1 MADSILRLQV
11 ESQEYD
17 AKLKRATEGLQR
29 YVDGCRKVGGTLE
42 VVKKDTLEYVRSLGQ
57 METVS
62 RSATGKLSEMKR
74 AFTELSM
81 QYKQMTDAERQSPM
95 GKALSQSLD
104 QLNGRIAETKR
115 QMDDVSRDMNGGG
128 GLGGALD
135 ALVGKFG
142 LNINQL
148 AGWGAALAAA
158 KTALDTAKDAFF
170 ASEETVDEWGRT
182 MASAGSL
189 YEGFLNAINTGDISG
204 YLDRIDQISTAA
216 KAAYNE
222 LDRLGTM
229 KTIQAPQMVRQETE
243 NQRMRTML
251 MTGRYIAPADGR
263 PAANGM
269 KTGDLLSPAQIKNI
283 ERHLQNGMQTIVGL
297 TKNEL
302 SQTGRAIDAY
312 YNKLAKQ
319 NGISLNEFRKGTASM
334 EAYENRL
341 SMAQKYRQFESA
353 HTTLRQVYNPQ
364 IADYE
369 TKPYRDNV
377 VNPYAKYRG
386 WEVFRVDKMGE
397 NSYNDL
403 VGLIRQQQQQ
413 TGQLYSTIGQSYR
426 TINRVEGVTPNKLLH
441 GGSVSGSG
449 KGGGSTATDP
459 VSKATDEVTK
469 AEQSYAESINIAQ
482 EKLMANVMKS
492 EEYDKLVLSGQERL
506 ADAYLKAYNATGN
519 DQYLNA
525 FRETSEHI
533 LDMRGV
539 VDANIQAQKLA
550 EQATRE
556 QAEATKKLA
565 DAERKRS
572 EQYANWQS
580 NTTSGIA
587 SYVSYQQGLLGQQ
600 AIGTSDYA
608 QVAGNLADANAYKN
622 LMQIAIQNGLNDI
635 VVDAAPLWQKI
646 IGETDIQDS
655 TWQQLQ
661 DKINAK
667 LKELGVDTININFA
681 TGNEAKQSGN
691 KAEKHENQIGKV
703 VSGVTSITNSLQHI
717 GVEIPEGFNKV
728 INIMN
733 IIQTI
738 MTTVGSF
745 GSAGSF
751 LSNIPLIGSFFSL
764 FGLANGGVV
773 HAANGFSGIVPGN
786 LMSNDQVPALLN
798 SGEVVLNRAQA
809 GVLASDM
816 RQGSIDYGGRTQA
829 VIESDQIKLVLRNGA
844 QARGMTLSDYLEL

>member
-1 MADSILRLQV
+1 MADSMLRLKV

-17 AKLKRATEGLQR
+17 AKLKRAAEGIQRLAAKIHDSQGEFAGLKKEQKEFIKDLQ
-29 YVDGCRKVGGTLE
+29 Y
-42 VVKKDTLEYVRSLGQ
+42 
-57 METVS
+57 MNTVS
-62 RSATGKLSEMKR
+62 QTATGKVKELETAYKGLRTMYNGFNAFEKNSEEGKILAEQLSILREKTLQARKEMEDANKS
-74 AFTELSM
+74 LSS
-81 QYKQMTDAERQSPM
+81 T
-95 GKALSQSLD
+95 GGFLD
-104 QLNGRIAETKR
+104 QLTSKFTVNI
-115 QMDDVSRDMNGGG
+115 
-128 GLGGALD
+128 D
-135 ALVGKFG
+135 ALKLFDIGMK
-142 LNINQL
+142 
-148 AGWGAALAAA
+148 AAGAAL
-158 KTALDTAKDAFF
+158 DVAKDAFF
-170 ASEETVDEWGRT
+170 ASEATVDEWGRT
-182 MASAGSL
+182 MASAESL

-204 YLDRIDQISTAA
+204 YLNRIDQISTAA

-229 KTIQAPQMVRQETE
+229 KTIQTPQMVRQETE

-251 MTGRYIAPADGR
+251 MTGRYIAPADGQR
-263 PAANGM
+263 AADGM

-302 SQTGRAIDAY
+302 NQTGRAIDAY

-319 NGISLNEFRKGTASM
+319 NGISLDEFRKGTASM
-334 EAYENRL
+334 EAYEYRL
-341 SMAQKYRQFESA
+341 SMAQEYRRFESA

-364 IADYE
+364 TGDYE
-369 TKPYRDNV
+369 TMQYRDNV
-377 VNPYAKYRG
+377 TNPHAKYRG
-386 WEVFRVDKMGE
+386 WEAFRVDKMGE

-426 TINRVEGVTPNKLLH
+426 TINRVEGVTPSKLLH
-441 GGSVSGSG
+441 GDSDSG
-449 KGGGSTATDP
+449 KGGSTATDP
-459 VSKATDEVTK
+459 VSKAADEVVK
-469 AEQSYAESINIAQ
+469 AEQSYAESINVAQ

-506 ADAYLKAYNATGN
+506 ADAYLKAYNTTGN
-519 DQYLNA
+519 DKYLDA

-556 QAEATKKLA
+556 QAEAAKKLA
-565 DAERKRS
+565 EAERKRS

-580 NTTSGIA
+580 NSTSGIA
-587 SYVSYQQGLLGQQ
+587 NYVSYQQGLLGQQ
-600 AIGTSDYA
+600 SIGSGDYA
-608 QVAGNLADANAYKN
+608 QIASNLADANTYKN
-622 LMQIAIQNGLNDI
+622 LMQVAIQNGLNDI
-635 VVDAAPLWQKI
+635 VIEAAPLWQKI

-667 LKELGVDTININFA
+667 LKELGVDPIKINFA
-681 TGNEAKQSGN
+681 TGNKAEQSGD

-703 VSGVTSITNSLQHI
+703 VSGMTSITNSLQHI

-733 IIQTI
+733 IIQSVLAMI
-738 MTTVGSF
+738 QASKAAGA
-745 GSAGSF
+745 AGSF
-751 LSNIPLIGSFFSL
+751 LSNIPILGGL
-764 FGLANGGVV
+764 FGLFGAANGGVV
-773 HAANGFSGIVPGN
+773 HATNGFSGIVPGN
-786 LMSNDQVPALLN
+786 LMSGDQVPALLN

-816 RQGSIDYGGRTQA
+816 RQGSIGYEGRTQA

-844 QARGMTLSDYLEL
+844 QARGMTLSDYLEI

>member
-1 MADSILRLQV
+1 MADSILRLKV

-42 VVKKDTLEYVRSLGQ
+42 VVEKDTLEYVRSLGQ

-62 RSATGKLSEMKR
+62 RSATGKLAEMKK

-81 QYKQMTDAERQSPM
+81 QYRQMTDAERQSPM

-104 QLNGRIAETKR
+104 QLNGRIAETRR

-135 ALVGKFG
+135 ALASKFG
-142 LNINQL
+142 LSIKQL
-148 AGWGAALAAA
+148 TGWGAAIAAT
-158 KTALDTAKDAFF
+158 KVALDVAKDALF
-170 ASEETVDEWGRT
+170 ASETNVDEWGRT
-182 MASAGSL
+182 VEESKSV
-189 YEGFLNAINTGDISG
+189 YQGFLQALNSGDISG
-204 YLDRIDQISTAA
+204 YLNNINQITAAARDAYNALDELGTRQTILNPERAKLQARATELKAIIRREGASSEAGKAA
-216 KAAYNE
+216 KAE
-222 LDRLGTM
+222 LKSLEQPLTEAWKTESKLNRNAFMALVKEKLVEGGINLNQKSFNWFM
-229 KTIQAPQMVRQETE
+229 KTFSDDAAFQELRR
-243 NQRMRTML
+243 NAKGNIRTVPEYSEL
-251 MTGRYIAPADGR
+251 
-263 PAANGM
+263 
-269 KTGDLLSPAQIKNI
+269 TGDVIGIK
-283 ERHLQNGMQTIVGL
+283 
-297 TKNEL
+297 K
-302 SQTGRAIDAY
+302 
-312 YNKLAKQ
+312 
-319 NGISLNEFRKGTASM
+319 
-334 EAYENRL
+334 
-341 SMAQKYRQFESA
+341 
-353 HTTLRQVYNPQ
+353 
-364 IADYE
+364 
-369 TKPYRDNV
+369 
-377 VNPYAKYRG
+377 
-386 WEVFRVDKMGE
+386 VDTR
-397 NSYNDL
+397 NTN
-403 VGLIRQQQQQ
+403 Q
-413 TGQLYSTIGQSYR
+413 
-426 TINRVEGVTPNKLLH
+426 KLLDLFTDEWRRNN
-441 GGSVSGSG
+441 SVYLSAAYQAQNSAASVMLSDARYLRDGKVSGYGSG
-449 KGGGSTATDP
+449 KGSGGTVTDP
-459 VSKATDEVTK
+459 ITKAADEVTK

-506 ADAYLKAYNATGN
+506 ADAYLKAYHVTGN
-519 DQYLNA
+519 DKYLGA

-539 VDANIQAQKLA
+539 VDANIQAQKIA

-556 QAEATKKLA
+556 QAEAAKKLA

-587 SYVSYQQGLLGQQ
+587 NYISYQQGVLGQQ
-600 AIGTSDYA
+600 SIGSGDYA
-608 QVAGNLADANAYKN
+608 QIASNLADANTYKN
-622 LMQIAIQNGLNDI
+622 LMQVAIQNGLNDI
-635 VVDAAPLWQKI
+635 VIDTAPLWQKI
-646 IGETDIQDS
+646 IGEVDVQDS
-655 TWQQLQ
+655 SWKELQ
-661 DKINAK
+661 DKINNK
-667 LKELGVDTININFA
+667 LKELGIDPIKIDFA

-703 VSGVTSITNSLQHI
+703 VSGMTSITNSLQHI

-738 MTTVGSF
+738 MSTANAMGA
-745 GSAGSF
+745 AGGF
-751 LSNIPLIGSFFSL
+751 LSNIPILGGFFSL

-786 LMSNDQVPALLN
+786 LMSGDQIPALLD

-816 RQGSIDYGGRTQA
+816 RQGGIGYEGRTQA

-844 QARGMTLSDYLEL
+844 QARGMTISDYLEL

>member
-42 VVKKDTLEYVRSLGQ
+42 VVEKETLDYVKAIGQ

-62 RSATGKLSEMKR
+62 RSATGKLAEMKKT
-74 AFTELSM
+74 FTELSM

-104 QLNGRIAETKR
+104 QLNGRIAETKK
-115 QMDDVSRDMNGGG
+115 QMDEVSRDMNGGG

-135 ALVGKFG
+135 ALAGKFG
-142 LNINQL
+142 VNIQQL

-263 PAANGM
+263 PAAEGM

-319 NGISLNEFRKGTASM
+319 NGISMDEFRKGTASM

-364 IADYE
+364 TADYE

-377 VNPYAKYRG
+377 ANPYAKYRG
-386 WEVFRVDKMGE
+386 WEVFRVDKIGE

-426 TINRVEGVTPNKLLH
+426 TINRVEGVTPSKLLH
-441 GGSVSGSG
+441 GGSGSHII
-449 KGGGSTATDP
+449 KTEVTEKELSIQQQISKLETEAYTATEERRKEIAKLIQQLDKELEKQ
-459 VSKATDEVTK
+459 KAIRDELHGIRQETVEIVQGTNIQTAAGMGSYLSILKEQQGK
-469 AEQSYAESINIAQ
+469 AQYGSAE
-482 EKLMANVMKS
+482 
-492 EEYDKLVLSGQERL
+492 
-506 ADAYLKAYNATGN
+506 YNA
-519 DQYLNA
+519 LNA
-525 FRETSEHI
+525 QIADVNTLNNLMKESVTA
-533 LDMRGV
+533 GV
-539 VDANIQAQKLA
+539 DSGIFDAADELGRDFWTRAMEGGVENI
-550 EQATRE
+550 
-556 QAEATKKLA
+556 
-565 DAERKRS
+565 D
-572 EQYANWQS
+572 WQS
-580 NTTSGIA
+580 
-587 SYVSYQQGLLGQQ
+587 
-600 AIGTSDYA
+600 
-608 QVAGNLADANAYKN
+608 
-622 LMQIAIQNGLNDI
+622 I
-635 VVDAAPLWQKI
+635 V
-646 IGETDIQDS
+646 
-655 TWQQLQ
+655 
-661 DKINAK
+661 DKINEKRKEAGLDAIK
-667 LKELGVDTININFA
+667 LDFV
-681 TGNEAKQSGN
+681 TGNVSIDKGKESGVKQTT
-691 KAEKHENQIGKV
+691 EKHENQIGKV
-703 VSGVTSITNSLQHI
+703 VSGMTSITNSLQHI

-733 IIQTI
+733 IIQSVLAMI
-738 MTTVGSF
+738 QASKAAGA
-745 GSAGSF
+745 AGSF
-751 LSNIPLIGSFFSL
+751 LSNIPILGGL
-764 FGLANGGVV
+764 FGLFGAANGGVV

-786 LMSNDQVPALLN
+786 LMSGDQIPALLN

-816 RQGSIDYGGRTQA
+816 RQGSIGYEGRTQA

>member
-42 VVKKDTLEYVRSLGQ
+42 VVEKDTLDYVKAVGQ

-81 QYKQMTDAERQSPM
+81 QYKQMTTAEQQSPM

-104 QLNGRIAETKR
+104 QLNGRIAETKK

-135 ALVGKFG
+135 ALAGKFG
-142 LNINQL
+142 LNIGQL
-148 AGWGAALAAA
+148 TKLGTALGAAKVSFDTIRGAIESNEATHDTLARAIA
-158 KTALDTAKDAFF
+158 VTDNVTNQFLRTLATADFSTFINGLQG
-170 ASEETVDEWGRT
+170 V
-182 MASAGSL
+182 
-189 YEGFLNAINTGDISG
+189 INTT
-204 YLDRIDQISTAA
+204 IDAYNAMDEFESYAVRFQPWQQAKESEISTKIQQARAA
-216 KAAYNE
+216 KAQGDTKRAEQLNNEARALIEDLAASTKAYGKKQTE
-222 LDRLGTM
+222 GGYATIRRLVGTVNITD
-229 KTIQAPQMVRQETE
+229 KQIAWYADPKNWEKAKSKAEEYVKIQERIEQLHKQGSLGLNTFKMPGETDAGYDMRIGEATSE
-243 NQRMRTML
+243 NSRLEEYLKKNPSLQRA
-251 MTGRYIAPADGR
+251 YIIQNLRDS
-263 PAANGM
+263 
-269 KTGDLLSPAQIKNI
+269 GDSDEAQ
-283 ERHLQNGMQTIVGL
+283 
-297 TKNEL
+297 
-302 SQTGRAIDAY
+302 A
-312 YNKLAKQ
+312 
-319 NGISLNEFRKGTASM
+319 
-334 EAYENRL
+334 
-341 SMAQKYRQFESA
+341 
-353 HTTLRQVYNPQ
+353 LRQAFSNIYGNTLAESR
-364 IADYE
+364 ISALRARAD
-369 TKPYRDNV
+369 RMD
-377 VNPYAKYRG
+377 
-386 WEVFRVDKMGE
+386 
-397 NSYNDL
+397 
-403 VGLIRQQQQQ
+403 
-413 TGQLYSTIGQSYR
+413 
-426 TINRVEGVTPNKLLH
+426 GVLSHTSPSG
-441 GGSVSGSG
+441 GGSNSG
-449 KGGGSTATDP
+449 KGGGSTTTDP
-459 VSKATDEVTK
+459 ITKAADEVVK
-469 AEQSYAESINIAQ
+469 AEQSYAENINVAQ

-506 ADAYLKAYNATGN
+506 ADAYLKAYNTTGN
-519 DQYLNA
+519 DKYLDA

-556 QAEATKKLA
+556 QAEAAKKLA
-565 DAERKRS
+565 EAERKRS
-572 EQYANWQS
+572 EQYANWHS
-580 NTTSGIA
+580 NSTSGIG
-587 SYVSYQQGLLGQQ
+587 SYISYQHGVLGQQ
-600 AIGTSDYA
+600 TIGTSDYA
-608 QVAGNLADANAYKN
+608 QVASNLADANAYKN
-622 LMQIAIQNGLNDI
+622 LMQVAIQNGLNDL

-646 IGETDIQDS
+646 IGEVDVQDS
-655 TWQQLQ
+655 TWKELQ
-661 DKINAK
+661 DKINIK
-667 LKELGVDTININFA
+667 LKELGIEPIKIDFA
-681 TGNEAKQSGN
+681 TGRLSGES
-691 KAEKHENQIGKV
+691 KGGEKHENQIGKV
-703 VSGVTSITNSLQHI
+703 VSGMTSITNSLQHI

-738 MTTVGSF
+738 LTTVGSF

-751 LSNIPLIGSFFSL
+751 LSGIPLIGGFFSL

-786 LMSNDQVPALLN
+786 LMSGDQIPALLN

-816 RQGSIDYGGRTQA
+816 RQGSIGYEGRTQA